1 MRFLL
6 LLEVWFVDIIIL
18 NFENLVN
25 SPKLLARLPVSE
37 LRKHWKN
44 VRDRYVKVR
53 NQREQHFS
61 SGGGENSAPKYCFYE
76 SLYFLK
82 DFCITT
88 TVQKD
93 QGSGLKNVISS
104 KDIEPDPLLFLTIE
118 AEAEDEEKMISGDY
132 IDYTEKLFERWSQG
146 SRVPGEKQFF
156 QKLYRI
162 VQTKS
167 FVKSI
172 FSNWFAFTSRSL

>member
-1 MRFLL
+1 MT
-6 LLEVWFVDIIIL
+6 V
-18 NFENLVN
+18 
-25 SPKLLARLPVSE
+25 AE

-61 SGGGENSAPKYCFYE
+61 SGGGENSAPKYCFYDT
-76 SLYFLK
+76 LHFLK
-82 DFCITT
+82 DFCTTT

-93 QGSGLKNVISS
+93 QGSSLKNVISS

-132 IDYTEKLFERWSQG
+132 TDYTEKMLAEVKQRPELHNYELVQQITK
-146 SRVPGEKQFF
+146 SRETKLWTEVARALGNKFSPLSL
-156 QKLYRI
+156 KLYWGTLLKKYKI
-162 VQTKS
+162 YVENETECS
-167 FVKSI
+167 G
-172 FSNWFAFTSRSL
+172 